1 MNERITLVAP
11 TCTCCREAQAL
22 IPRTDL
28 PGQMAV
34 CPQTGTLYRPQEQGY
49 VQTQMPEMKGA
60 YRPLPNVRVDLNQ
73 AGYA

>member
-1 MNERITLVAP
+1 MHERIILAAP
-11 TCTCCREAQAL
+11 ICTCCREAQTL

-34 CPQTGTLYRPQEQGY
+34 CPQTGTLYRQQDRGY
-49 VQTQMPEMKGA
+49 VQSGMPEMIGA
-60 YRPLPNVRVDLNQ
+60 YRPLPSVRVDLNQ

>member
-11 TCTCCREAQAL
+11 ACTCCVEPKTL
-22 IPRTDL
+22 LPRTDL

-34 CPQTGTLYRPQEQGY
+34 CPQSGTLYRAEGRSY
-49 VQTQMPEMKGA
+49 VQAPLPEMKGV

-73 AGYA
+73 TGYA